1 MNLTSFLQDKKL
13 TIILKGEI
21 DHHMAK
27 ETMRLI
33 GEKVEAYL
41 PMVCILDY
49 KNVSFMD
56 SSGIAVILFTLRK
69 MRELDGE
76 NMLVF
81 SNIGFWQELRMRKMP
96 HSRFLFQSDRF
107 SFNQLVRSSVLP
119 CFTSL

>member
-33 GEKVEAYL
+33 GEKVDTYL

-56 SSGIAVILFTLRK
+56 SSGIAVVINTIRR
-69 MRELDGE
+69 MREIDGTVKLIVQYIE
-76 NMLVF
+76 DFEKRNEKV
-81 SNIGFWQELRMRKMP
+81 
-96 HSRFLFQSDRF
+96 
-107 SFNQLVRSSVLP
+107 
-119 CFTSL
+119 

>member
-27 ETMRLI
+27 ETMKMI
-33 GEKVEAYL
+33 GEKIDGYL

-69 MRELDGE
+69 MRELEGDLRLQNLPVNVEKVIRAAGIQ
-76 NMLVF
+76 NLI
-81 SNIGFWQELRMRKMP
+81 NITERTEHHAGQ
-96 HSRFLFQSDRF
+96 
-107 SFNQLVRSSVLP
+107 
-119 CFTSL
+119 

>member
-27 ETMRLI
+27 ETMKLI
-33 GEKVEAYL
+33 GEKIDGYL
-41 PMVCILDY
+41 PMACILDY

-69 MRELDGE
+69 MRELEGDLRLQNLPTNVEKVIRAAGIQ
-76 NMLVF
+76 NLI
-81 SNIGFWQELRMRKMP
+81 NITERTEHHESQ
-96 HSRFLFQSDRF
+96 
-107 SFNQLVRSSVLP
+107 
-119 CFTSL
+119 

>member
-27 ETMRLI
+27 EMMRLI
-33 GEKVEAYL
+33 GEKVDTYL
-41 PMVCILDY
+41 PTVCILDY

-69 MRELDGE
+69 MRELEGE
-76 NMLVF
+76 LKLQN
-81 SNIGFWQELRMRKMP
+81 
-96 HSRFLFQSDRF
+96 
-107 SFNQLVRSSVLP
+107 LP
-119 CFTSL
+119 ANVEKVIRAAGIQKLIKISERTESYEGQ

>member
-27 ETMRLI
+27 EIMQQI
-33 GEKVEAYL
+33 GTKIEEYL
-41 PMVCILDY
+41 PMICVLDY

-69 MRELDGE
+69 MRELEGALRLQNLPKHVERVIMAAGIQKLIHIKERTE
-76 NMLVF
+76 NDE
-81 SNIGFWQELRMRKMP
+81 SN
-96 HSRFLFQSDRF
+96 
-107 SFNQLVRSSVLP
+107 
-119 CFTSL
+119 